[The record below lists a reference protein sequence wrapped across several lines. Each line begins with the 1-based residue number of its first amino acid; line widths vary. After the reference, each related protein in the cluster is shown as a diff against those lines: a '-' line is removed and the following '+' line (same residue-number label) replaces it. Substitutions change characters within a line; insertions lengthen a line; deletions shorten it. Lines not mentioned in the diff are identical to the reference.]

1 MSIIAHN
8 AEAGRKAAERSRLPF
23 VIENELEIDAMPP
36 FPFPNFGDYEPE
48 GWEPLDIWFVNA
60 GGKDERGPALSISSF
75 KVCLKEYLEEH
86 AWATIGFAII
96 EEGEF
101 QVHVQAFR
109 KIPEDDD
116 GQ

>member
-1 MSIIAHN
+1 
-8 AEAGRKAAERSRLPF
+8 
-23 VIENELEIDAMPP
+23 
-36 FPFPNFGDYEPE
+36 
-48 GWEPLDIWFVNA
+48 
-60 GGKDERGPALSISSF
+60 
-75 KVCLKEYLEEH
+75 VCLKEYLEEH